1 MYLFLTSGTSETVSM
16 LAETLVDEGLV
27 ACAHLFPAG
36 ESIYRWEGV
45 QHREPEQTLLLK
57 VAESQAERLRAR
69 LTELHPYALPELVAL
84 SVNTGA
90 SSPAYLDWVALS
102 ASKMDL

>member
-1 MYLFLTSGTSETVSM
+1 MYLFLTSGESTMIST

-45 QHREPEQTLLLK
+45 RHREPEQTLLLK
-57 VAESQAERLRAR
+57 VPESQAEQLRAR
-69 LTELHPYALPELVAL
+69 LIELHPYALPELVAL
-84 SVNTGA
+84 SVDAAA
-90 SSPAYLDWVALS
+90 SSSAYLDWVALS
-102 ASKMDL
+102 ASNTDP

>member
-1 MYLFLTSGTSETVSM
+1 MYLFLTSGESATVSM

-36 ESIYRWEGV
+36 ESIYRWEGARC
-45 QHREPEQTLLLK
+45 REPEQTLLLK

-69 LTELHPYALPELVAL
+69 LIELHPYALPELVAL
-84 SVNTGA
+84 SVDATA

-102 ASKMDL
+102 ASKVDP